1 MDFMK
6 GIEKAALT
14 VRLLTIDAVE
24 KAASGHPGLPL
35 GMAEFGALLY
45 GEILKHNPAAPDWV
59 DRDRFVLSAGHGSM
73 WLYALLFLNG
83 YGLTVEDLKNFRQIG
98 SKTAGHPEL
107 GAIPGIETTT
117 GPLGQGIANAV
128 GLALAE
134 RFLAKKFNT
143 PEHTIIDH
151 YTYAL
156 AGDGC
161 MMEGVASEACSFA
174 GHQKLGKLI
183 LFYDSNKITID
194 GATDLAFIENTQ
206 GRFEAYGFQTFRTS
220 AYDIAGILDLVKKAK
235 ADQSKPT
242 LIVLESIIGKGS
254 PNKQGTSHCH
264 GAPLGPEEVKATKR
278 ALGVPETEMFFVA
291 PEALQYF
298 NDKKAERKKAHDE
311 WQARFA
317 AWQKANPALAAF
329 WQEHFA
335 ADPDAIDKAAM
346 PVYKL
351 GDKPATRDS
360 NGVILNAAAK
370 VLPALMGG
378 SADLAASNKTR
389 LKDEKDLQANCPDG
403 RNVNFGVREHGMGS
417 IVNGLALHG
426 GLRPYCA
433 TFFVF
438 ADYMRPP
445 IRLAAIMKLPVLYI
459 FTHDSI
465 YVGEDGPTHEPV
477 EQFASL
483 RAIPGLDVWRPG
495 DAEENVEIFKLMY
508 KRTDGPS
515 MIGLTRQGLT
525 VYPKADKDWKKTIAR
540 GAYTVTESEGA
551 PALVIIATGSE
562 VGTVLEAVA
571 ELGRKDIRVVSMPC
585 RERFLKLPK
594 AEREKLVPSKAKRVV
609 VEAGVSLGWEGLA
622 GDAGL
627 LICMDEFG
635 TSGSYKAVSEHF
647 GFHSKKIAEKI
658 RNLK

>member
-1 MDFMK
+1 MDMMK

-35 GMAEFGALLY
+35 GLAEFGALLY
-45 GEILKHNPAAPDWV
+45 GEILKHNPAAPDWI

-73 WLYALLFLNG
+73 WLYSLLFLSG
-83 YGLTVEDLKNFRQIG
+83 YGTTLDDLKNFRQLG
-98 SKTAGHPEL
+98 SRAAGHPEY
-107 GAIPGIETTT
+107 GEMPGIETTT

-128 GLALAE
+128 GLAMAE
-134 RFLAKKFNT
+134 RYLAAKFNT

-161 MMEGVASEACSFA
+161 MMEGVASEACSLA

-183 LFYDSNKITID
+183 VFYDSNKITID
-194 GATDLAFIENTQ
+194 GSTDLAFVEDTQ
-206 GRFEAYGFQTFRTS
+206 KRFEAYGFKTFRGS
-220 AYDIAGILDLVKKAK
+220 AYDVPGILELVKKAK

-254 PNKQGTSHCH
+254 PNKQGTAQCH
-264 GAPLGPEEVKATKR
+264 GAALGEEEVKATKR
-278 ALGVPETEMFFVA
+278 ALGVPEAETFRVE

-298 NDKKAERKKAHDE
+298 ADKKDARKKAYEE
-311 WQARFA
+311 WRSTFE
-317 AWQKANPALAAF
+317 AWRKANPELAAL
-329 WQEHFA
+329 WKKHFE
-335 ADPDAIDKAAM
+335 DGPDAIDKAAL
-346 PVYKL
+346 PEFKT
-351 GDKPATRDS
+351 GDKKATRDS
-360 NGVILNAAAK
+360 NGAILNAAAK
-370 VLPALMGG
+370 ALPALIGG

-389 LKDEKDLQANCPDG
+389 LKDEKDMQAATPDG
-403 RNVNFGVREHGMGS
+403 RNINFGVREHGMGA
-417 IVNGLALHG
+417 VTNGLALHG
-426 GLRPYCA
+426 GLRPFCA

-445 IRLAAIMKLPVLYI
+445 IRLAAIMKLPVLYV

-477 EQFASL
+477 EHYASL
-483 RAIPGLDVWRPG
+483 RAVPNLDVWRPA

-508 KRTDGPS
+508 KRADGPS
-515 MIGLTRQGLT
+515 LIGLTRQGLA
-525 VYPKADKDWKKTIAR
+525 VFPKADAEWRKNIAR
-540 GAYTVTESEGA
+540 GAYTARESEGA
-551 PALVIIATGSE
+551 PAIVIVATGSE
-562 VGTVLEAVA
+562 VGTALDAVA

-585 RERFLKLPK
+585 RERFLALPK
-594 AEREKLVPSKAKRVV
+594 AERDKLVPPGVKRAV

-622 GDAGL
+622 GDDGL
-627 LICMDEFG
+627 LICMEGFG
-635 TSGSYKAVSEHF
+635 TSGNYKAVSDHF
-647 GFHSKKIAEKI
+647 GFSPKKIAERIK
-658 RNLK
+658 NWK